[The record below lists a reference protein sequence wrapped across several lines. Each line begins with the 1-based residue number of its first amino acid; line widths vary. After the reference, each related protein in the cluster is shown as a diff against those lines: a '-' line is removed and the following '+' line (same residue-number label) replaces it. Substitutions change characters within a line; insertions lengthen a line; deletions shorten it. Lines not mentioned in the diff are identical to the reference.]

1 MFKIEKEFDVLIR
14 IMFCMVVAMMLS
26 SCMATAIVGG
36 GAAVGSAVHDE
47 RGVGQHFDDVGMA
60 SKIDALLIGEKDM
73 PSRWVSVEV
82 IEGVVTLTGYLPS
95 QSHIDRA
102 MHISRTVKGVRAV
115 KSELHI
121 GSPSTGSLF
130 TDSWITAKL
139 KTAYLEDNI
148 VPGFSIHIETV
159 NGKVYL
165 QGIIESP
172 EQRYRAKDIAHK
184 TDGVTAVV
192 DLLEVR

>member
-1 MFKIEKEFDVLIR
+1 MLIR
-14 IMFCMVVAMMLS
+14 VMFCVAVAMMLS
-26 SCMATAIVGG
+26 SCVATAIIGG
-36 GAAVGSAVHDE
+36 GAAVGSAVNDQ
-47 RGVGQHFDDVGMA
+47 RSVGQHFDDVGIA
-60 SKIDALLIGEKDM
+60 SKIDTLLIGEKDM

-82 IEGVVTLTGYLPS
+82 IDGVVTLTGYLPS
-95 QSHIDRA
+95 QNHIDRA
-102 MHISRTVKGVRAV
+102 MHISRTVKDVRDV

-130 TDSWITAKL
+130 TDSWITTKI
-139 KTAYLEDNI
+139 KTAFLEDKI
-148 VPGFSIHIETV
+148 VPGFSIHVETV

-184 TDGVTAVV
+184 TDGVTAVI